1 MVYTLSTPDGYGYVV
16 LVALGAIPLLSNI
29 QGNVVTFLR
38 KPAKVPYPN
47 AYASHEQAKESQDAY
62 KFNCAQRA
70 HANLLENMPQT
81 MATMLFAGLEYPTAT
96 AALGLGWVLARAL
109 YAFGYIK
116 YNRRY
121 GLGGGVFWL
130 CQGGI
135 WAMCCATALKML

>member
-1 MVYTLSTPDGYGYVV
+1 MVYTLTTPNGYGYVA
-16 LVALGAIPLLSNI
+16 LIALGGIPLLSNI

-38 KPAKVPYPN
+38 KPANVPYPN

-81 MATMLFAGLEYPTAT
+81 MATMLFAGLEYPTVT
-96 AALGLGWVLARAL
+96 AALGLGWLLARSL

-116 YNRRY
+116 YNKRY
-121 GLGGGVFWL
+121 SLGGWAFWL
-130 CQGGI
+130 CQGGL
-135 WAMCCATALKML
+135 WALSCATALKML